1 MCGICGEAAL
11 RPGVEPDPEVLRG
24 MLAALHHRGPDD
36 RGEYLEPG
44 ITLGSTRLAI
54 IDLAGGHQPLANE
67 DGSMWIAFNGELY
80 NFPDLRLTLH
90 RRGHRFATACDT
102 EVVLHAFEEFGP
114 DCVEFFNG
122 MFAFAIWDTR
132 RRRLFLARDRVGIK
146 PLYFAE
152 TLNSLVFSSELK
164 ALLAHPAIE
173 PRLDLTAVDEYLTFE
188 YVPAPRSILSQ
199 VRKLPPGHYLVL
211 QDGRIALQRYWDP
224 SLLRSETGRKS
235 ESEYAAQLR
244 TVLLDSVRRE
254 MVSDV
259 PIGVLLSGG
268 IDSSAVAAAATKVAP
283 GRVNSFSVAFDDPSF
298 DESRYARLVAA
309 KLGTKHHETRL
320 TSQALLDLVPR
331 LGYLLDEPL
340 GDSSFIPTYLL
351 AEFARRSVKVVLAG
365 DGGDELFAGYPTLQA
380 HRLVEYYERLLPG
393 VLRRELLGPKV
404 GPLIARLPTSFDNIS
419 LDFKLKR
426 FVSGR
431 GIPIGVRHHLWLG
444 SFSPEQKRDL
454 LEPWA
459 QLQEHDTFHVV
470 HEHQGQSRAIAQVN
484 QLLYLDM
491 KMYLEGDILTKVDRA
506 SMACSLEVRVPLLN
520 HAFVEFATTVPH
532 QLKLK
537 GLTTKYIFRRSLRGI
552 LPPEVLARPKK
563 GFNMPVAKWLAGP
576 LRDFALDVLSER
588 RLREE
593 GLFRPGYVAWLLREH
608 LERRADR
615 RKELWTLLMFEL
627 WHQRL
632 RDRAAAPICE
642 ADHLF
647 APQLQVS

>member
-1 MCGICGEAAL
+1 
-11 RPGVEPDPEVLRG
+11 
-24 MLAALHHRGPDD
+24 MLQVLHHRGPDD
-36 RGEYLEPG
+36 RGEYQG
-44 ITLGSTRLAI
+44 RGAALGSTRLSI

-67 DGSMWIAFNGELY
+67 DGSMWIAFNGELF
-80 NFPDLRLTLH
+80 NFPDLRLSLQ

-114 DCVEFFNG
+114 ECVELFNG
-122 MFAFAIWDTR
+122 MFAFAIWDER
-132 RRRLFLARDRVGIK
+132 QRKLFLARDRVGIK
-146 PLYFAE
+146 PLYYAHMAE
-152 TLNSLVFSSELK
+152 SLVFGSELR

-173 PRLDLTAVDEYLTFE
+173 PRLDLAAVDEYLTFE
-188 YVPAPRSILSQ
+188 YVPAPRSIVSQ
-199 VRKLPPGHYLVL
+199 VKKLPAGHYLTL
-211 QDGRIALQRYWDP
+211 ESGRVDLHRYWDP
-224 SLLRSETGRKS
+224 NLLRSETGRKS
-235 ESEYAAQLR
+235 ESEYAAELR
-244 TVLLDSVRRE
+244 SALLESVRRE

-259 PIGVLLSGG
+259 PVGVLLSGG
-268 IDSSAVAAAATKVAP
+268 IDSSAVAAAAAHVAP
-283 GRVNSFSVAFDDPSF
+283 GRVSSFSVSFDDPSF
-298 DESRYARLVAA
+298 DESRYARLVAR
-309 KLGTKHHETRL
+309 KLGTDHHETQL
-320 TSQALLDLVPR
+320 TSEALLNLVPR
-331 LGYLLDEPL
+331 LGELLDEPL

-393 VLRRELLGPKV
+393 LVRRELVGPKV

-419 LDFKLKR
+419 FDFKVKR

-444 SFSPEQKRDL
+444 SFSPDQKREL

-459 QLQEHDTFHVV
+459 QLRERDTFRVV
-470 HEHQGQSRAIAQVN
+470 HEHQGQSRARAQVN

-520 HAFVEFATTVPH
+520 HAFVEFATSVPH
-532 QLKLK
+532 ELKLN
-537 GLTTKYIFRRSLRGI
+537 GLTTKHIFRRSLRGI
-552 LPPEVLARPKK
+552 LPPEILARPKK

-576 LRDFALDVLSER
+576 LRDFAHDVLSER

-593 GLFRPGYVAWLLREH
+593 GLFRPAYVSQLLREH
-608 LERRADR
+608 LDRRADH

-632 RDRAAAPICE
+632 RERAAAPACQE
-642 ADHLF
+642 DGLVA
-647 APQLQVS
+647 AQLRS